1 MSWSMTTRPLPEKRN
16 DDDTFLSGFD
26 EVPLFMK
33 TLPGD
38 ETENVALSA
47 LQDLVHGGTEDGG
60 SSLPILNNDDF
71 SLIRNRDCTQFQ
83 GTSKRV
89 FQGKAI

>member
-1 MSWSMTTRPLPEKRN
+1 MTTRPLPEKRN
-16 DDDTFLSGFD
+16 DDDTFLNRFD

-38 ETENVALSA
+38 ETENIALSA
-47 LQDLVHGGTEDGG
+47 LQDLVHEGTPDGG
-60 SSLPILNNDDF
+60 SSLLIVKNDDV
-71 SLIRNRDCTQFQ
+71 SLIRNRNRTQFQ

-89 FQGKAI
+89 LQGKAI